1 MGQESESLCPM
12 IIIYL
17 FKFARLLRRL
27 FLSIVSV
34 SHAAY
39 CHVNVLSSHVML
51 LTVRDLQLIGSK
63 MNQLPAKFRTHDA
76 ILTDP

>member
-1 MGQESESLCPM
+1 MPHDH
-12 IIIYL
+12 YL
-17 FKFARLLRRL
+17 KSFLSSRDCCEGY